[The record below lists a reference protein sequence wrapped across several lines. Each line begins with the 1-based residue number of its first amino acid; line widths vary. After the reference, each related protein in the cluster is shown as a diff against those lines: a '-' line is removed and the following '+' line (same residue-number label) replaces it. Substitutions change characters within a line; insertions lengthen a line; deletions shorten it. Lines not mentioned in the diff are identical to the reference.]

1 MSILS
6 LALSLVAGGSLP
18 SCDLSNMA
26 LPSSAT
32 YACQTLEGDTLYLY
46 RLGHDRSQQYGYD
59 LTYLDGDRQMVAQG
73 LVLPGPGGIAR
84 FSVRYTVERQEW
96 EDGLEEEGQE

>member
-26 LPSSAT
+26 YWSAWASAGRPSI
-32 YACQTLEGDTLYLY
+32 
-46 RLGHDRSQQYGYD
+46 
-59 LTYLDGDRQMVAQG
+59 
-73 LVLPGPGGIAR
+73 VLIRISKG
-84 FSVRYTVERQEW
+84 
-96 EDGLEEEGQE
+96 